1 MAIGS
6 LKDFTDIKNLVSKD
20 KLEGL
25 KGDLTAMG
33 EKMKDLGANF
43 KDSDA
48 AKNLMSSIDKPAAPN
63 LDGKFAS
70 LKDMMAE
77 HSQELANL
85 TVGTSGV
92 PCTGPL
98 GVPSMQDFM
107 GPAAGGAEVKALLT
121 GTIDANAIANLNG
134 MVNKSTELFTAA
146 GIDIAEVPKLNL
158 GTLMNAAT
166 SLQKIGA
173 EANGAG
179 SADIIKQMIPT
190 SGNGVVFGDAIKS
203 AMAEGKNLKAMS
215 AAGISPPQFN
225 PFEGLPS
232 APENIG
238 SQAAVNLLGGGG

>member
-6 LKDFTDIKNLVSKD
+6 LKDFTDLKNLVSKD

-33 EKMKDLGANF
+33 EKMKDLGASL

-48 AKNLMSSIDKPAAPN
+48 AKQLMGSIDMPAVPN
-63 LDGKFAS
+63 LDGKFSS
-70 LKDMMAE
+70 LKDMMTQHAPTLE
-77 HSQELANL
+77 GL
-85 TVGTSGV
+85 TGTGS
-92 PCTGPL
+92 GPL

-121 GTIDANAIANLNG
+121 GTIDADAIANLNG
-134 MVNKSTELFTAA
+134 MVNKSTSLFVAA
-146 GIDIAEVPKLNL
+146 GIDIAEVPKINL

-179 SADIIKQMIPT
+179 SADIIKQMIPS

-232 APENIG
+232 APDNIG
-238 SQAAVNLLGGGG
+238 SEAAVKLLSGGG

>member
-6 LKDFTDIKNLVSKD
+6 LKDFTDLKNLVSKD

-33 EKMKDLGANF
+33 EKMKDLGASL

-48 AKNLMSSIDKPAAPN
+48 AKKLMGSIDMPAVPN
-63 LDGKFAS
+63 LDGAFSS

-77 HSQELANL
+77 HAPTLEGL
-85 TVGTSGV
+85 TGTGS
-92 PCTGPL
+92 GPL
-98 GVPSMQDFM
+98 GLPSMQDFM

-121 GTIDANAIANLNG
+121 GTIDANAITNLNG
-134 MVNKSTELFTAA
+134 MVSKATGLFTAA
-146 GIDIAEVPKLNL
+146 GIDIAEVPKINL

-173 EANGAG
+173 EANGSG
-179 SADIIKQMIPT
+179 SADIIKQMIPD
-190 SGNGVVFGDAIKS
+190 GNKFGDAIKS
-203 AMAEGKNLKAMS
+203 AMAEGKNKVAML
-215 AAGISPPQFN
+215 AAGIKAPSFN
-225 PFEGLPS
+225 PMENLPS

-238 SQAAVNLLGGGG
+238 SEAAVKLLSGGG